1 MVALEVVTVYL
12 NSLSDP
18 HTVDVLHCGDTAL
31 AYVRQSITGRDQRS
45 HHVLDFCVMDA
56 RSGIVSGYRGN
67 SNLLGFRRPGGKVV
81 NEFYY

>member
-1 MVALEVVTVYL
+1 MCTVLWRALEVVTVYL

-45 HHVLDFCVMDA
+45 HHVLDIGVMDA

-67 SNLLGFRRPGGKVV
+67 SNLLGFRRPGGR
-81 NEFYY
+81 